1 MDTIIEGGC
10 FCPKRLG
17 NVDAYLRRLVDTG
30 LVAGAGAL
38 VTRRGQM
45 AYRKSFGMRD
55 IRNALPA
62 QNDTIYRIY
71 SMTKTFTV
79 AAAMTLYEK
88 GLFKLQDPVA
98 EFLPAFKNMK
108 VAEHDE
114 RGIVNLVPAKN
125 PITVRHLFTMTSG
138 IPYPGPESFSSRA
151 LSEIQAQH
159 SGGGATTAEIV
170 DAVAEAPLCFHP
182 GEYWMYGFSHDILG
196 RLIEVISGKR
206 LGEYLSETI
215 FAPLELTDTAFYV
228 PREKRSRLAK
238 AYTLAETGLMEI
250 HGLATDPGEYG
261 KAPAFESGGG
271 GLVSTLDD
279 MGRYGNL
286 LLNFG
291 KLDGYRLLSRKTIE
305 LIRQDH
311 SNPAHIRAWG
321 FKAQQGYAYGLGVR
335 AMDDIAAAG
344 LNGSPGEWGWDGM
357 LGTYFCV
364 DPAEELVAV
373 FMIQRIPGSLEDLAK
388 RFAQTVYGAIDD

>member
-1 MDTIIEGGC
+1 MDTVIEGSG

-30 LVAGAGAL
+30 QVAGVGAL
-38 VTRRGQM
+38 VTRRGQTV
-45 AYRKSFGMRD
+45 YRNSFGMRD

-71 SMTKTFTV
+71 SITKTFTI

-88 GLFKLQDPVA
+88 GLFKLQDPIA

-108 VAEHDE
+108 VAEHDA

-125 PITVRHLFTMTSG
+125 PITIEHLFTMTSG

-151 LSEIQAQH
+151 LLEIQAQH
-159 SGGGATTAEIV
+159 SGGGVTTAEIV
-170 DAVAEAPLCFHP
+170 DATAEVPLCFHP
-182 GEYWMYGFSHDILG
+182 GEYWIYGFSHDILG

-206 LGEYLSETI
+206 LGEYMAELI
-215 FAPLELTDTAFYV
+215 FAPLGLEDTAFYV
-228 PREKRSRLAK
+228 PEEKRSRLAK
-238 AYTLAETGLMEI
+238 TYTFVETGLMET
-250 HGLATDPGEYG
+250 HGLFTDPGEYSES
-261 KAPAFESGGG
+261 PAFESGGG
-271 GLVSTLDD
+271 GLASTLDD
-279 MGRYGNL
+279 VGRYGNL

-305 LIRQDH
+305 LIRQNH
-311 SNPAHIRAWG
+311 TNPAHIKAWG
-321 FKAQQGYAYGLGVR
+321 FKAQQGYDYGLGVR
-335 AMDDIAAAG
+335 AMNDIAVAG
-344 LNGSPGEWGWDGM
+344 LNGSLGEWGWDGM

-364 DPAEELVAV
+364 DPEEKLVAV
-373 FMIQRIPGSLEDLAK
+373 FMIQRIPASLEDMAK
-388 RFAQTVYGAIDD
+388 RFTQTVYGAIDD

>member
-1 MDTIIEGGC
+1 
-10 FCPKRLG
+10 
-17 NVDAYLRRLVDTG
+17 
-30 LVAGAGAL
+30 
-38 VTRRGQM
+38 
-45 AYRKSFGMRD
+45 
-55 IRNALPA
+55 
-62 QNDTIYRIY
+62 
-71 SMTKTFTV
+71 
-79 AAAMTLYEK
+79 MTLYEK
-88 GLFKLQDPVA
+88 GLFKLQDPIA

-114 RGIVNLVPAKN
+114 RGIMNLVPAKN
-125 PITVRHLFTMTSG
+125 PVTVGHLFTMTSG
-138 IPYPGPESFSSRA
+138 VPYPGPESFSSRA
-151 LSEIQAQH
+151 LQEIQARCLNGN
-159 SGGGATTAEIV
+159 GGGATAEIV

-206 LGEYLSETI
+206 LGEYLAETI
-215 FAPLELTDTAFYV
+215 FAPLGLADTAFYV
-228 PREKRSRLAK
+228 PPEKRSRLAK

-250 HGLATDPGEYG
+250 HGLATDPGEYSSP
-261 KAPAFESGGG
+261 PAFESGGG

-279 MGRYGNL
+279 MGRYGNI

-305 LIRQDH
+305 LIRQNH
-311 SNPAHIRAWG
+311 TNPAHIRAWG

-335 AMDDIAAAG
+335 AMNDTAAAG

-364 DPAEELVAV
+364 DPEEELVAV